1 MDSSSSGGAGQ
12 RTSPNNWIAL
22 GIAPDGR
29 ADTIS
34 KYRYHNPVP
43 EGWREPQAVLP
54 GLRQELGMRADWCRS
69 RAEWCRSRAD
79 HASDSS
85 ARERPAARADSGLA
99 RRPDHRAPERR
110 RRRIRIDSPA
120 RRSQPVSPMSTRF
133 TLEPVAPF
141 RLDLTA
147 WALCRR
153 PGNTVDRWDG
163 DTYRRTLR
171 LTDAIAEI
179 AVRPDGASRSTPA
192 RRIGRVGPAWAS
204 QYTPKLRACCS
215 ACSASTVD
223 LRDFYQRTE
232 SDPRLGLLVSR
243 FRGLKPPRFPSIF
256 ECLVNAVACQQLTLT
271 VGITLLNR
279 LAEAY
284 GPVSPGIAAHG
295 CPEPTD
301 IVDADPQHL
310 RDLGF
315 SNAKARALVELADRV
330 TRGELDLEKLETE
343 SDEAASVALQGLRGI
358 GRWSAEYTL
367 LRGLGRL
374 GVFPADDVGARNN
387 LHRFIGLDAGAGYE
401 DIRSAVSR
409 WAPYSGLVYFHLLLD
424 HIDTAGWLAT
434 QPARHHVALCD
445 AAVCEHHHAERCS

>member
-1 MDSSSSGGAGQ
+1 MA
-12 RTSPNNWIAL
+12 
-22 GIAPDGR
+22 
-29 ADTIS
+29 
-34 KYRYHNPVP
+34 
-43 EGWREPQAVLP
+43 
-54 GLRQELGMRADWCRS
+54 
-69 RAEWCRSRAD
+69 
-79 HASDSS
+79 
-85 ARERPAARADSGLA
+85 
-99 RRPDHRAPERR
+99 
-110 RRRIRIDSPA
+110 
-120 RRSQPVSPMSTRF
+120 TRF

-153 PGNTVDRWDG
+153 PGNTVDRWQG

-179 AVRPDGASRSTPA
+179 AVHQTGPPEAARLVVSVASDRP
-192 RRIGRVGPAWAS
+192 GRHI
-204 QYTPKLRACCS
+204 RAEV
-215 ACSASTVD
+215 TGLLQRVLGLDVD
-223 LRDFYQRTE
+223 LRDFYRRAE
-232 SDPRLGLLVSR
+232 SDPLLGQLVSR

-279 LAEAY
+279 LAEAF
-284 GPVSPGIAAHG
+284 GPVSRGIAAHG

-301 IVDADPQHL
+301 IVDADRQRL

-315 SNAKARALVELADRV
+315 SNSKARALMELADRV

-343 SDEAASVALQGLRGI
+343 SDEAASVALQGLRGV

-387 LHRFIGLDAGAGYE
+387 LRRFIGLDAGAGYE

-434 QPARHHVALCD
+434 QPGSSCVD
-445 AAVCEHHHAERCS
+445 TVGSGGQS